1 MLELIWRAV
10 YREWKKADLTLDP
23 SFEAMCLFALLG
35 LVLSCLLLDLDVSL
49 MPPSLHAL

>member
-10 YREWKKADLTLDP
+10 YREWKRANLVFDS

-35 LVLSCLLLDLDVSL
+35 LVLSCLLLDPNVSL
-49 MPPSLHAL
+49 MPPSLSAL

>member
-10 YREWKKADLTLDP
+10 YREWKKADLDP

-35 LVLSCLLLDLDVSL
+35 LVLSCLLLDPNVSL
-49 MPPSLHAL
+49 MPPSLSAL

>member
-10 YREWKKADLTLDP
+10 YREWQKADLVRDP

-35 LVLSCLLLDLDVSL
+35 LILSCLLLAPDGSL

>member
-10 YREWKKADLTLDP
+10 YREWTKAGVAFAP
-23 SFEAMCLFALLG
+23 SFEAICLFAVLG
-35 LVLSCLLLDLDVSL
+35 LVLSCLLLDPDVSL